1 MAIGTPRRWCVVLDD
16 GIVQFYVSFMAGRC
30 DAAHPRR
37 ADPTVLF
44 RRPPSPRTLQTLS
57 RSRRYE
63 KVSGG
68 AALGRERHRVSR
80 AGRTVSL
87 RQKSAHSE
95 YACWRDKGAL
105 AGDWLT
111 WPWPAQQPCRRRR
124 DSRGSRGLGICNNH
138 VSFETY
144 SGPLSLSL
152 ESL

>member
-63 KVSGG
+63 KVSEARPVVLLLDGNAIVFLEPVEPYPCAKRVRIPSTPAG
-68 AALGRERHRVSR
+68 ATKGR
-80 AGRTVSL
+80 
-87 RQKSAHSE
+87 
-95 YACWRDKGAL
+95 
-105 AGDWLT
+105 
-111 WPWPAQQPCRRRR
+111 
-124 DSRGSRGLGICNNH
+124 
-138 VSFETY
+138 
-144 SGPLSLSL
+144 
-152 ESL
+152 